1 MSDKFNTSELQSI
14 QQRIVCQLASWY
26 SLFCLFW
33 RRLAGVLGL
42 DQLSE
47 ALVASLAAASGVDS
61 PSPEGSAAEAKE
73 LAALSALISLASS
86 REAGFLGS
94 GWVTIMRTLSSLD
107 LLKVH
112 SSDMPQVN
120 SSM

>member
-1 MSDKFNTSELQSI
+1 M
-14 QQRIVCQLASWY
+14 
-26 SLFCLFW
+26 
-33 RRLAGVLGL
+33 LGL

-47 ALVASLAAASGVDS
+47 ALVVSLAAASGVDS

-94 GWVTIMRTLSSLD
+94 GWVTILRTLSSLD
-107 LLKVH
+107 LLKVYTLDMSH
-112 SSDMPQVN
+112 VSSSIP
-120 SSM
+120 SPILL